1 MKFPG
6 MVSGLLIAFVLCAL
20 VSCYHEKKV
29 TSHFGHG
36 VYHCYYH
43 HVHTGQFYRG
53 ISERKGKAK
62 RLAKAACGG
71 RDCEFA
77 SCVFK

>member
-1 MKFPG
+1 MKFPR
-6 MVSGLLIAFVLCAL
+6 MVSGLLVVLVLFAL
-20 VSCYHEKKV
+20 ASCYHEKRV

-43 HVHTGQFYRG
+43 HVHTDLFYRG
-53 ISERKGKAK
+53 VSDRKGKAK
-62 RLAKAACGG
+62 RLAKAACDS